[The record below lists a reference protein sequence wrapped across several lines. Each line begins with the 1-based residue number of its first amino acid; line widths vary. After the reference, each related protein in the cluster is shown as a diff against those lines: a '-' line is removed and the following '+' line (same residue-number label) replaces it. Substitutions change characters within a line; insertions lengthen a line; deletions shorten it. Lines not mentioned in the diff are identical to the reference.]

1 LKDKHSKQNMM
12 VVSPGTLYVVATP
25 IGHRDDITL
34 RALKILGQVDLIAAE
49 DTRKTRRFLELHGIN
64 ASFISY
70 HEHNEQDRAPQILK
84 KLQTGTSIALV
95 SNAGTPTVSDPGYRL
110 IKSAAKN
117 NVTIV
122 PVPGVS
128 AAAAALSVAGLPT
141 DAFTFAGF
149 LPKKKGKRLKL
160 LAQLAQEPRTL
171 IFYESPKR
179 ILTLINEIIDTMGD
193 RYGVMAREMTKL
205 HEEFIRDQ
213 LSEILAALK
222 GRSAIKGECTLLV
235 SGWDDN
241 RAVEW
246 ESVQNEIKDQLQSST
261 EPISKVV
268 KKISQKYGLP
278 KNKVYQEALVIRR
291 PRTDDGG
298 RKTEDP
304 ALPVGLAAADRRQM
318 IEKSEDKE

>member
-1 LKDKHSKQNMM
+1 MM

-34 RALKILGQVDLIAAE
+34 RALKILDQVDLIAAE

-70 HEHNEQDRAPQILK
+70 HEHNEQERAPQILK

-117 NVTIV
+117 NVSIV

-213 LSEILAALK
+213 LSEILATLK